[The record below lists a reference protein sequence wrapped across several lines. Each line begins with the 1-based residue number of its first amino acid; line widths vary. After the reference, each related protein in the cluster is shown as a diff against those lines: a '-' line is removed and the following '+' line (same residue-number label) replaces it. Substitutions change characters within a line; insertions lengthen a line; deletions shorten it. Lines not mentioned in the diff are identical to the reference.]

1 MEVLSLV
8 KVFGITQ
15 FSLNEVSIQ
24 NDAGWGDEK
33 NIGLVGDLIDVMA
46 RWHQEARMAG
56 RASWQLWGIPLW
68 RTVNKHCF
76 DCRRGEKNLGPV
88 WDLTKVQGKCI
99 TGCWKEDIS
108 QLVAW
113 QLHAENQNC
122 DSDGSDRSS
131 DYSVVE
137 LEKMI

>member
-46 RWHQEARMAG
+46 R
-56 RASWQLWGIPLW
+56 
-68 RTVNKHCF
+68 
-76 DCRRGEKNLGPV
+76 
-88 WDLTKVQGKCI
+88 
-99 TGCWKEDIS
+99 
-108 QLVAW
+108 
-113 QLHAENQNC
+113 
-122 DSDGSDRSS
+122 
-131 DYSVVE
+131 
-137 LEKMI
+137 